1 MADARTLLAGMFRA
15 AEGTIV
21 GRIRLQKI
29 AYLIQEKSRGD
40 DLWFTYYHY
49 GPYSRELAEE
59 LDRSVVLEEVDEGF
73 RETGYGSTYSVF
85 EWKGQLP
92 HIENVGAMPLAE
104 AQKLIS
110 RLKNKPSVILEL
122 AATIHWLKTKEKVA
136 DWRKELKIRK
146 TLKAT
151 DPNIERAESILREI
165 QLA

>member
-1 MADARTLLAGMFRA
+1 MTDAQTLLAGMFKA

-29 AYLIQEKSRGD
+29 AYLIQEKSGGD

-49 GPYSRELAEE
+49 GPYSRDLAEE
-59 LDRSVVLEEVDEGF
+59 LDRSVVLEKINEGF

-92 HIENVGAMPLAE
+92 SAENVGAMPIDEAE
-104 AQKLIS
+104 KLIS
-110 RLKNKPSVILEL
+110 KLKNKPSVILEL
-122 AATIHWLKTKEKVA
+122 AATIHWLKAKEKVA

-151 DPNIERAESILREI
+151 EQNIERAESILKEL